1 MNILL
6 TNDDSMSAEGIRS
19 LAKALA
25 EVADV
30 YVFAPLVQQSACGHG
45 ISLRRDIAVAPASD
59 VEGAKGAWTVDGTPA
74 DCVKLGLF
82 LLKEQGIGI
91 DLVFS
96 GTNHGGN
103 LGIDVLY
110 SGTVSGAIEG
120 VLCGIPGVA
129 MSINS
134 FYPKHFASACRMAV
148 QAAKL
153 AEGKLDNK
161 TVLNINVPDLPWE
174 EIKGIRIAALGQGT
188 YQEWFHLV
196 EEEDAP
202 VSYRY
207 SAAPMTV
214 EEQEGVDIM
223 ALRNGYITITPLH
236 YDLTN
241 HGLMREVEE
250 WGFTL

>member
-1 MNILL
+1 VEEIAKLMEENGIQTADLA
-6 TNDDSMSAEGIRS
+6 DRAES
-19 LAKALA
+19 LADEGKTPM
-25 EVADV
+25 
-30 YVFAPLVQQSACGHG
+30 Y
-45 ISLRRDIAVAPASD
+45 IAR
-59 VEGAKGAWTVDGTPA
+59 
-74 DCVKLGLF
+74 
-82 LLKEQGIGI
+82 
-91 DLVFS
+91 
-96 GTNHGGN
+96 
-103 LGIDVLY
+103 
-110 SGTVSGAIEG
+110 EG

>member
-6 TNDDSMSAEGIRS
+6 TNDDSISAEGIRS

-45 ISLRRDIAVAPASD
+45 ISLRRTMAVAPVDD
-59 VEGAKGAWTVDGTPA
+59 VAGAKEAWTVDGTPA

-82 LLKEQGIGI
+82 LLKEQDITI

-120 VLCGIPGVA
+120 ILCGIPGVA

-134 FYPKHFASACRMAV
+134 FYPKHFESACKMAV
-148 QAAKL
+148 QAVKVA
-153 AEGKLDNK
+153 GDKLDKN

-174 EIKGIRIAALGQGT
+174 EIKGIKIASLGQGT

-196 EEEDAP
+196 EEEDIP
-202 VSYRY
+202 VGYRY

-214 EEQEGVDIM
+214 VEEEGVDIM

-241 HGLMREVEE
+241 HGLVKEVSE